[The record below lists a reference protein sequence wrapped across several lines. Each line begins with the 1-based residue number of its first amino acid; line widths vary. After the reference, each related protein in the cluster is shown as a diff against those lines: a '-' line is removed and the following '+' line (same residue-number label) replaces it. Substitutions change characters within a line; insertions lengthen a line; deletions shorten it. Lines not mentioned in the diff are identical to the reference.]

1 MVQSF
6 ECIKYGVNALARL
19 GDRCWPAIVAS
30 AGTRLLP
37 MAALLLAAPMSTQ
50 LQVCLGTRMVPPV
63 YGSICAGT
71 QLQDVKQARDVSYA
85 PLKNRLLAALR
96 SGQRRTARTSSS
108 VASWPSH

>member
-1 MVQSF
+1 MRVVMQSF

-30 AGTRLLP
+30 AGSWLLP

-50 LQVCLGTRMVPPV
+50 LQVCLVTRLVPPG

-71 QLQDVKQARDVSYA
+71 QLQDVKQARDVS
-85 PLKNRLLAALR
+85 
-96 SGQRRTARTSSS
+96 
-108 VASWPSH
+108 